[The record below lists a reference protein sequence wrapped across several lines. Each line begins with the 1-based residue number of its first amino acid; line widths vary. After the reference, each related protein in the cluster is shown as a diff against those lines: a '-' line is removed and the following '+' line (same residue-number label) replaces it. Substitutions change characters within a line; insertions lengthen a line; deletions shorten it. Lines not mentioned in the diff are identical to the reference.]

1 MGNSTLCYEDCLE
14 DSPQVNNTFTKTKKL
29 NF

>member
-29 NF
+29 T